1 MDYQIDFG
9 LWGGIF
15 AVPTA
20 VADRHLKLC
29 SEAQLKV
36 LLLALRDA
44 PNPVDVRY
52 IGKRLG
58 LEPDQV
64 CDCLSYWQEAG
75 LFRKEEQPP
84 AAASP
89 LQEGAAPAA
98 PVRRQEIPAPQAATQ
113 QSAKTQSAPAA
124 TRETGVGAQKITTTH
139 SRAKLTPS
147 QINEMSR
154 QDKNIP
160 FLLQE
165 LQQRLGKPLSPAQT
179 EAVIYTYSYLELTPD
194 YILMAAEYC
203 KSIGKPN
210 IAYINQV
217 IAGWVAQGVDTH
229 DRAEAHIKA
238 LALRA
243 SNQQVIQSLFG
254 IHDRSLT
261 PKEKEYIDNWF
272 HLLGYGPDLIK
283 LAYDRTVDN
292 TGKLAFGYLNTIL
305 TRWKEK
311 GVASVQEALAEMGSG
326 KAQAPTQAPSS
337 YDLDEIQR
345 LMVLRSGG

>member
-1 MDYQIDFG
+1 MSSGMGYEVDFG
-9 LWGGIF
+9 IWGGIF
-15 AVPTA
+15 AVPAA
-20 VADRHLKLC
+20 VADKHLKLC

-52 IGKRLG
+52 IAKRLG
-58 LEPDQV
+58 MEPDQV
-64 CDCLSYWQEAG
+64 CDCLDYWQAAG
-75 LFRKEEQPP
+75 LFRRGGDAAVQAQPEAAPP
-84 AAASP
+84 AREP
-89 LQEGAAPAA
+89 EPKQAP
-98 PVRRQEIPAPQAATQ
+98 P
-113 QSAKTQSAPAA
+113 
-124 TRETGVGAQKITTTH
+124 TREAGVGAQRIVTTH
-139 SRAKLTPS
+139 SRSKLTPF

-154 QDKNIP
+154 NDKNIP

-165 LQQRLGKPLSPAQT
+165 LQQRLGKALSPAQT
-179 EAVIYTYSYLELTPD
+179 EAVLYTYSYFELSPD

-203 KSIGKPN
+203 KSIGKTSV
-210 IAYINQV
+210 AYLVQV
-217 IAGWVAQGVDTH
+217 ITGWVAQGVDTH

-243 SNQQVIQSLFG
+243 TNEKVVQSMFG

-261 PKEKEYIDNWF
+261 AKEKDYIDNWF
-272 HLLGYGPDLIK
+272 NVLGFGPDLIK

-326 KAQAPTQAPSS
+326 KQRPDKGRDSS
-337 YDLDEIQR
+337 YDLEEIQR
-345 LMVLRSGG
+345 LMALRSGG